1 MLAPEEDEVSVH
13 EDGLLHVW
21 EHVGDEESLGGAQ
34 SLHVPHVPPLL
45 NREHGTWR
53 LVQGGFVD

>member
-34 SLHVPHVPPLL
+34 PVHVPHAPPLL
-45 NREHGTWR
+45 HREH
-53 LVQGGFVD
+53 VM